1 MVADNGAPLEHR
13 VVKLNV
19 LERIIFEGAHTF
31 LHLHSHRRLDL
42 SFISYFTK
50 RILSPLFVSDHKLF

>member
-31 LHLHSHRRLDL
+31 LHLLNFKHAQVRTNNPKKENL
-42 SFISYFTK
+42 
-50 RILSPLFVSDHKLF
+50 VA

>member
-31 LHLHSHRRLDL
+31 LHL
-42 SFISYFTK
+42 
-50 RILSPLFVSDHKLF
+50 